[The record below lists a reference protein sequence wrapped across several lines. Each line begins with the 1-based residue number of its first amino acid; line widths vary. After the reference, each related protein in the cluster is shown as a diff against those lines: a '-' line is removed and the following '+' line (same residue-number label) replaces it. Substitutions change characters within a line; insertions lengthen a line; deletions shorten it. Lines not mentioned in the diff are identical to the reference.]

1 MYIVKKGEEMLLS
14 LYHKSMNHCF
24 LTGILLSL
32 LLTSIIVLFSFFY
45 NTLYI
50 KFIICHLFL
59 IYFVDKSH
67 PNVKSQVDAPLTTI
81 LLTAFILNLIMA
93 YPILK
98 YFF

>member
-1 MYIVKKGEEMLLS
+1 MLLS
-14 LYHKSMNHCF
+14 LYHKSMKHCF

-32 LLTSIIVLFSFFY
+32 LLTSVIILLSYFY

-50 KFIICHLFL
+50 QFIIYHLFF
-59 IYFVDKSH
+59 IYFLDKSH
-67 PNVKSQVDAPLTTI
+67 QNVKSQVDDPFTTI
-81 LLTAFILNLIMA
+81 LLTAFISNLIMA